1 MFTFVQS
8 AAAKLAA
15 HASRSAA
22 TPVKLGTIIERSY
35 GYGPKVY
42 EDAIERL
49 RAIESRDHTFLSDVR
64 SAGRRVFGQIHSI
77 CFAGGLA

>member
-22 TPVKLGTIIERSY
+22 TPVKPGTIIERP
-35 GYGPKVY
+35 YGPKVY
-42 EDAIERL
+42 GDAIGRL

-77 CFAGGLA
+77 CFAGGPG